1 MKTKIV
7 IAAIIAA
14 ILFATIRLVSLA
26 PKGFWTKSGDMLFW
40 AIVGIGVLALI
51 VFGLKKL
58 GTSPSSWLKKCL
70 KIGIFVIIAG
80 MILLSGPR
88 DMMLDLIR
96 RPEVSTAITGTET
109 TRSVQVTRLGPFKVC
124 GLEANA
130 AYTFVKSSTSEGDT
144 YRTMSPRDHSTETH
158 NIAGMFVSTPEELP
172 YKDAHTA
179 YVILLNGLPPGRIVE
194 TDALGCLDGMFNT
207 RIGGTRILIGDP
219 WIGFVL
225 RRSVF

>member
-1 MKTKIV
+1 MTPIEIFLWPFEK
-7 IAAIIAA
+7 
-14 ILFATIRLVSLA
+14 
-26 PKGFWTKSGDMLFW
+26 
-40 AIVGIGVLALI
+40 VLAGIKFPFKILGKLLKNFRRIFLPGILI
-51 VFGLKKL
+51 IL
-58 GTSPSSWLKKCL
+58 
-70 KIGIFVIIAG
+70 IA
-80 MILLSGPR
+80 LVLQPTR

-96 RPEVSTAITGTET
+96 RPEVSTAITGMET
-109 TRSVQVTRLGPFKVC
+109 TRSVQVTKLGPFKVC